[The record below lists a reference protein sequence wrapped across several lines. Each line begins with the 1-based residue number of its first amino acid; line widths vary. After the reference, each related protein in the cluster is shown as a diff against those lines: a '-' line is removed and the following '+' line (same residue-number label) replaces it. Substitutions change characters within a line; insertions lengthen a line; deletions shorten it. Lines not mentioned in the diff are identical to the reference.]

1 MKARVHG
8 VTRKRT
14 RRARLIGRNALDLPP
29 QLLVLFLELRDPVG
43 LRLDLVVRLLVRN
56 NAPMQENKTEK

>member
-1 MKARVHG
+1 
-8 VTRKRT
+8 
-14 RRARLIGRNALDLPP
+14 LPP